1 MAQPE
6 TILERTDSMLGA
18 MAHTM
23 PENDIEKG
31 RSRDVASLWSS
42 GLSGSPMFSVN
53 EPLDA
58 AAEREAQN
66 IITRFI
72 ARQRQLPSLIAMSH
86 MVEFQQALQ
95 LRSKVLSAVEM
106 LLRG

>member
-6 TILERTDSMLGA
+6 TILERTDRMLGA
-18 MAHTM
+18 MANTM
-23 PENDIEKG
+23 PENALEKG
-31 RSRDVASLWSS
+31 RSRDVAGLWSS

-58 AAEREAQN
+58 MAEQEAQN

-72 ARQRQLPSLIAMSH
+72 ARQRQLPSSVAMSH

-95 LRSKVLSAVEM
+95 MRSK
-106 LLRG
+106 